1 MTEHPTDRAQ
11 FHAMV
16 DGTQEDWMKIGM
28 AAMSFNKGLADRVIA
43 HLKLLEGDCGG
54 FAVDRMEHSLQSAS
68 LAHRDGMDEE
78 YVVCALL
85 HDIGDTLASQNHA
98 ELAATIL
105 KPFVSEENWWMLQ
118 HHGIFQGYY
127 FFHYLGLDRNMREQ
141 FRGHPSFER
150 TAMFCARH
158 DQNAFDPNYD
168 TMPLEAFVPM
178 VQRVM
183 ARPKRSIYL
192 RTDGSTPVQQA
203 AE

>member
-1 MTEHPTDRAQ
+1 M
-11 FHAMV
+11 
-16 DGTQEDWMKIGM
+16 
-28 AAMSFNKGLADRVIA
+28 
-43 HLKLLEGDCGG
+43 
-54 FAVDRMEHSLQSAS
+54 
-68 LAHRDGMDEE
+68 
-78 YVVCALL
+78 
-85 HDIGDTLASQNHA
+85 
-98 ELAATIL
+98 L

-127 FFHYLGLDRNMREQ
+127 FFHYLGLDKNMREQ

-178 VQRVM
+178 VNRVM
-183 ARPKRSIYL
+183 AQPRRSIYL
-192 RTDGSTPVQQA
+192 RQA

>member
-1 MTEHPTDRAQ
+1 
-11 FHAMV
+11 
-16 DGTQEDWMKIGM
+16 
-28 AAMSFNKGLADRVIA
+28 
-43 HLKLLEGDCGG
+43 
-54 FAVDRMEHSLQSAS
+54 
-68 LAHRDGMDEE
+68 
-78 YVVCALL
+78 
-85 HDIGDTLASQNHA
+85 
-98 ELAATIL
+98 
-105 KPFVSEENWWMLQ
+105 MLQ

-127 FFHYLGLDRNMREQ
+127 FFHYLGLDRDMREQ

-183 ARPKRSIYL
+183 ARPKNSIYM
-192 RTDGSTPVQQA
+192 RPGEKAA